1 MAEFGSR
8 CAPKYNIFALSFFTM
23 PDSKKFT
30 AVILLVALS
39 LIWGTSFIL
48 IKQGLKAFSPD
59 EVGALRVAA
68 AFLFLSPVAFQRLK
82 ELRQSD
88 VFKLFFSGMLAV
100 FIPAFLFAIAQTHL
114 NSSLAGILNTLSPV
128 WTMIFGAVLFQMRF
142 RGWAVFGSLISFVG
156 CVVLAMARADG
167 GLGGFN
173 AYALLIVL
181 ACACYGLNLNFIKFK
196 LPGLEPMTIISVS
209 LLLIAPLAYVYL
221 FGFTDFTTRLAHTDG
236 AWRALGFVL
245 ILALMSTAVA
255 NLLFYKLLRI
265 SSPLFASS
273 VTYVMPLVS
282 VMWGVVDGEVLLVGH
297 FIGMALIIGGVFL
310 ANTRKG

>member
-1 MAEFGSR
+1 
-8 CAPKYNIFALSFFTM
+8 M
-23 PDSKKFT
+23 PDNNRLK
-30 AVILLVALS
+30 AIILLITLS

-48 IKQGLKAFSPD
+48 IKQGLKIFSPD
-59 EVGALRVAA
+59 EVGALRVAG
-68 AFLFLSPVAFQRLK
+68 AFIFLVPIALQHLK
-82 ELRQSD
+82 ELKAAD
-88 VFKLFFSGMLAV
+88 YGKLFFSGMLAV

-128 WTMIFGAVLFQMRF
+128 WTMIIGAMFFSQRF
-142 RGWAVFGSLISFVG
+142 RGWAIFGSVISFGG
-156 CVVLAMARADG
+156 CIVLAMARADG
-167 GLGGFN
+167 GLGAFN
-173 AYALLIVL
+173 SYALLIVL

-196 LPGLEPMTIISVS
+196 IPSLPPMTIISVS

-221 FGFTDFTTRLAHTDG
+221 FGFTDFVDRLTNNEG
-236 AWRALGFVL
+236 AWKALGFVM

-282 VMWGVVDGEVLLVGH
+282 VMWGVIDGEVLLIGH
-297 FIGMALIIGGVFL
+297 FIGMTLILGGVYL
-310 ANTRKG
+310 ANRKRA

>member
-1 MAEFGSR
+1 
-8 CAPKYNIFALSFFTM
+8 M
-23 PDSKKFT
+23 PSTNQFK
-30 AVILLVALS
+30 AIVLLIALS

-48 IKQGLKAFSPD
+48 IKQGLKVFSPD
-59 EVGALRVAA
+59 EVGSLRVAA
-68 AFLFLSPVAFQRLK
+68 AFLFLVPIAVQHLK
-82 ELRQSD
+82 ELKPSD
-88 VFKLFFSGMLAV
+88 YGKLFLSGMLAV
-100 FIPAFLFAIAQTHL
+100 FMPAFLFAIAQTHL

-128 WTMIFGAVLFQMRF
+128 WTMIIGAMFFSQRF
-142 RGWAVFGSLISFVG
+142 RGWAIFGSAISFGG

-167 GLGGFN
+167 GLGAFN

-196 LPGLEPMTIISVS
+196 IPSLAPMTIISVS
-209 LLLIAPLAYVYL
+209 LLLIAPLAFVYL
-221 FGFTDFTTRLAHTDG
+221 FGFTDFTYRLTNTEG

-265 SSPLFASS
+265 SSLMFASS

-282 VMWGVVDGEVLLVGH
+282 VMWGVIDGEVLLVGH
-297 FIGMALIIGGVFL
+297 FMGMALILGGVYL
-310 ANTRKG
+310 ANLRRS